1 MAHGMLL
8 FLALPAPSTLCNG
21 LQDARSIA
29 YKTRQ
34 SIAGMVFM
42 VPKCQWLFLF
52 CYFIDK

>member
-42 VPKCQWLFLF
+42 VPKSQWLFLF